1 MRKGK
6 LILQII
12 LTILLLTPL
21 AQAATVHGI
30 VYDIFL
36 DELDKAIVTI
46 DTEPQQTTVSKN
58 GEYAFNIPQGEYIIK
73 ATHTSEDG
81 IYKTEDP
88 IKIIDEGEYV
98 IDLILIPTFED
109 DIFNENITEIPD
121 FDDLEK
127 ESRFSTFGIILVIL
141 AFIAI
146 ILYFHFSKSH
156 FIKESKESE
165 IKSETEEELEKII
178 KFIKT
183 KGGRVTQKEI
193 RKEFPS
199 SEAKIS
205 LIITELESKN
215 IVKKIKKGR
224 GNVIILI
231 KK

>member
-1 MRKGK
+1 MRK
-6 LILQII
+6 IIFQII
-12 LTILLLTPL
+12 LAILFLSPL
-21 AQAATVHGI
+21 VQAATVHGI

-36 DELDKAIVTI
+36 EELDKAIVTI

-58 GEYAFNIPQGEYIIK
+58 GEYTFNIPQGNYIIK
-73 ATHTSEDG
+73 ATHNGEEG
-81 IYKTEDP
+81 IHKTEEQ
-88 IKIIDEGEYV
+88 IKIIDEGDYV

-109 DIFNENITEIPD
+109 DIFNENLTDIPD
-121 FDDLEK
+121 FDDIEK
-127 ESRFSTFGIILVIL
+127 ESKFSTLGVILVII
-141 AFIAI
+141 AFLSI

-156 FIKESKESE
+156 FIKEPKESE

-178 KFIKT
+178 KFIKE

-193 RKEFPS
+193 RKAFPS

-224 GNVIILI
+224 GNVIILN